1 MNVRHCI
8 LMIILCFHDTATAN
22 DTKVAVW
29 TSGSNEYHSYRI
41 PSVIKASNGHLL
53 AFCEARKGSLSDAGN
68 IDVVMKRS
76 ADNGLT
82 WSDQVVLWDD
92 GNNTCGNPCPVVD
105 QSTGTLWLLLTKNLG
120 SDHESD
126 IIHKKAESTRTVWV
140 MSSYDNGDTCTEA
153 TEITATTKDP
163 SWGWYATGPGI
174 GIQIRNGLHA
184 GRLVIP
190 CDHSYDDP
198 DGNVRKGPYG
208 YGAHTIFSDDHGR
221 TWQMGGTIR
230 PHSNE
235 CQIFEAADQKGTL
248 VMNSRSYFGRSRRTH
263 AVSHD
268 GGLSFSAPV
277 DVADLVEPVCQGS
290 VIRHSW
296 PIGDAPGILVFSN
309 PANAK
314 SRIDLTVKFSY
325 DDGTNWKKS
334 KLLHKGPSAYSCLVT
349 LADNRAGCLYEA
361 GTKNAYETIMFESYE
376 TN

>member
-1 MNVRHCI
+1 MNVRHYF
-8 LMIILCFHDTATAN
+8 LMIILCFQGTATAN

-29 TSGSNEYHSYRI
+29 TSGSDQYHSYRI
-41 PSVIKASNGHLL
+41 PSVIQAANGQLL

-76 ADNGLT
+76 SDNGLT
-82 WSDQVVLWDD
+82 WSDQIVLWDD

-105 QSTGTLWLLLTKNLG
+105 RNTGTLWLLLTKNLG
-120 SDHESD
+120 RDHEGD

-140 MSSYDNGDTCTEA
+140 MSSNDNGDTWTEA
-153 TEITATTKDP
+153 TEITSTTKEP
-163 SWGWYATGPGI
+163 SWGWYATGPGV
-174 GIQIRNGLHA
+174 GIQIANGPHA

-198 DGNVRKGPYG
+198 NGNVRKGPYG
-208 YGAHTIFSDDHGR
+208 YGAHAIFSDDHGE

-235 CQIFEAADQKGTL
+235 CQIFEVADQKGTL

-268 GGLSFSAPV
+268 GGQSFSEPV
-277 DVADLVEPVCQGS
+277 DVADLVEPVCQAS
-290 VIRHSW
+290 VIRHRW
-296 PIGDAPGILVFSN
+296 PSGDAPGILLFSN

-325 DDGTNWKKS
+325 DDGANWEKS

-361 GTKNAYETIMFESYE
+361 GTRNSYETIMF
-376 TN
+376 